1 MITAVSS
8 LWKVLNPVRLT
19 GPLFDKELR
28 VSSRKKRNYVLR
40 FVYVGLLTAFVA
52 IAWQSIV
59 AEQVSVTFQK
69 SRMALAGKTIVTTIV
84 AFQFAATQLIA
95 VIMLSTSISDEI
107 YNKTL
112 GLLMTTPINSF
123 QIVAGKL
130 SSKLLQLVLLLA
142 ISLPLLAI
150 VRVFGGVPWAYVLS
164 SLCITLTAVIF
175 TGTLSLFY
183 SINNR
188 KAYVVII
195 KTSVTIAFFLILVPM
210 MLGIARMSPMTFF
223 RGRGPLMSSL
233 PVFWAVLSH
242 ISPFFAMT
250 HNSAILMQ
258 PGLLPAGVMG
268 FYWPMHCAI
277 MLGLSVLLM
286 VICAGIVRKVALRQA
301 TGHIEC
307 RPKRKRRR
315 RKGGHTLET
324 GQGPEAVGV
333 IRRVSGWP
341 VLWKDMRAP
350 LIRGAEG
357 RNSVIGLF
365 ITILVMLM
373 TYGAWA
379 KEGFLD
385 EDFIHVS
392 YTVLFVLMAMI
403 FHIVL
408 SASSITSEK
417 ESRAWPILL
426 ATSMGDWQIFLGK
439 AVAVFR
445 RCLIVWLLAAGHV
458 VLFVLIGYIHPIA
471 IVHLLMIVVWV
482 AVFLTSAGLYF
493 SARFRRTT
501 WAVVATFGLAFVL
514 WVVAPTVGGL
524 IAEVT
529 REEKIVSR
537 CMFANPAVQTGI
549 VIGVASGRRNAQAG
563 LSELRYNWFGERDDV
578 GSITTVLAAAILIYI
593 FFGLLFA
600 WRAKS
605 LFRRNVF

>member
-40 FVYVGLLTAFVA
+40 FVYIGLLTAFVA
-52 IAWQSIV
+52 IAWRSIV
-59 AEQVSVTFQK
+59 AGQVSTTFQK

-84 AFQFAATQLIA
+84 AFQFAATQVIA

-123 QIVAGKL
+123 QIVMGKL

-175 TGTLSLFY
+175 AGTLSLFY

-188 KAYVVII
+188 RAYVVII
-195 KTSVTIAFFLILVPM
+195 KTSVTIGFFLILLPM
-210 MLGIARMSPMTFF
+210 IFGIAQMAPMTFVGV
-223 RGRGPLMSSL
+223 RTPQMPSL
-233 PVFWAVLSH
+233 PVFWAALSH

-250 HNSAILMQ
+250 HNSAMLMS
-258 PGLLPAGVMG
+258 PALPAGVMG
-268 FYWPMHCAI
+268 FYWPLHCAI

-286 VICAGIVRKVALRQA
+286 TVCASVVRKVALRQA
-301 TGHIEC
+301 TGHIEGG
-307 RPKRKRRR
+307 PKHMRRR
-315 RKGGHTLET
+315 RTGGHALET
-324 GQGPEAVGV
+324 VQGQGTGGV

-357 RNSVIGLF
+357 RNSIIGLF
-365 ITILVMLM
+365 ITVFVMLI

-385 EDFIHVS
+385 EDFTHVS

-426 ATSMGDWQIFLGK
+426 ATSMPDWRILLGK

-501 WAVVATFGLAFVL
+501 WAVVATFGLAFAL
-514 WVVAPTVGGL
+514 WVVAPTLGGL
-524 IAEVT
+524 IATVT
-529 REEKIVSR
+529 QKEKIIST
-537 CMFANPAVQTGI
+537 CMFANPVVQTG
-549 VIGVASGRRNAQAG
+549 VIMSGASGRRNAETG
-563 LSELRYNWFGERDDV
+563 LSELRYNSFGEHHDV
-578 GSITTVLAAAILIYI
+578 GSITTVLAAAMLIYV

-600 WRAKS
+600 RRAKC

>member
-8 LWKVLNPVRLT
+8 LWKMLNPVRLT

-28 VSSRKKRNYVLR
+28 VSSRKKRNYILR

-52 IAWQSIV
+52 IAWRSVV

-95 VIMLSTSISDEI
+95 IIMLSTSISDEI

-164 SLCITLTAVIF
+164 SLCITLTAIIF
-175 TGTLSLFY
+175 AGTLSLFY

-188 KAYVVII
+188 RAYVVII
-195 KTSVTIAFFLILVPM
+195 KTSVTIGFFLILLPM
-210 MLGIARMSPMTFF
+210 MFGVVQMAPMAFVGVGAPRMP
-223 RGRGPLMSSL
+223 SL
-233 PVFWAVLSH
+233 SVFWAALFY

-250 HNSAILMQ
+250 HNSAMMMS
-258 PGLLPAGVMG
+258 PAFPAAVMG
-268 FYWPMHCAI
+268 FYWPLHCAI
-277 MLGLSVLLM
+277 MLGVSVLLM
-286 VICAGIVRKVALRQA
+286 AVCAGIVRKVALRQA
-301 TGHIEC
+301 TGQIESSA
-307 RPKRKRRR
+307 KRKRRR
-315 RKGGHTLET
+315 RKRGRTLET
-324 GQGPEAVGV
+324 GQGPEASGV

-341 VLWKDMRAP
+341 VLWKDIRAP

-357 RNSVIGLF
+357 MNSIIGLF
-365 ITILVMLM
+365 ITVSVLLIS
-373 TYGAWA
+373 YGAWA

-385 EDFIHVS
+385 EDFAHVS
-392 YTVLFVLMAMI
+392 YMVLFVSMAMI

-439 AVAVFR
+439 AAAVCR

-482 AVFLTSAGLYF
+482 AAFLTSAGLYF

-514 WVVAPTVGGL
+514 WAVAPTVGGL
-524 IAEVT
+524 VATVT
-529 REEKIVSR
+529 QKEKIIST

-549 VIGVASGRRNAQAG
+549 LIGGASGRRNVQAG
-563 LSELRYNWFGERDDV
+563 LSELRYNWFGEHHDV
-578 GSITTVLAAAILIYI
+578 GSITRALAAAMLIYL

-600 WRAKS
+600 WRAKC

>member
-28 VSSRKKRNYVLR
+28 VSSRKKRNYILR
-40 FVYVGLLTAFVA
+40 FVYIGLLTAFVA

-59 AEQVSVTFQK
+59 VGQVSTTFQK

-84 AFQFAATQLIA
+84 TFQFAATQLIA
-95 VIMLSTSISDEI
+95 IIMLSTSISDEI

-123 QIVAGKL
+123 QIVVGKL

-175 TGTLSLFY
+175 AGTLSLFY

-188 KAYVVII
+188 RAYVVII
-195 KTSVTIAFFLILVPM
+195 KTSVTIGFFLILLPM
-210 MLGIARMSPMTFF
+210 IFGIVQMAPMAFVGVGTPRMP
-223 RGRGPLMSSL
+223 SL
-233 PVFWAVLSH
+233 PAFWAALSH
-242 ISPFFAMT
+242 VSPFFAMT
-250 HNSAILMQ
+250 HNSAMLMS
-258 PGLLPAGVMG
+258 PALPAGVMG
-268 FYWPMHCAI
+268 FYWPVHCAI

-286 VICAGIVRKVALRQA
+286 TVCAGIVRKVALRQA
-301 TGHIEC
+301 TGHIEY

-315 RKGGHTLET
+315 RTGGHTLET
-324 GQGPEAVGV
+324 GPGPEAGGV

-341 VLWKDMRAP
+341 VLWKDIRAP

-357 RNSVIGLF
+357 RNSIIGLF
-365 ITILVMLM
+365 ITISVMLI
-373 TYGAWA
+373 TYAAWA

-385 EDFIHVS
+385 EDFTHVS
-392 YTVLFVLMAMI
+392 YTVLFVLMAII
-403 FHIVL
+403 FHTVL

-417 ESRAWPILL
+417 ESRAWPILM
-426 ATSMGDWQIFLGK
+426 ATSMADWQILLGK

-471 IVHLLMIVVWV
+471 ILHLFMVVVWV
-482 AVFLTSAGLYF
+482 TVFLTSAGLYF

-524 IAEVT
+524 IAAAT
-529 REEKIVSR
+529 REEKLISR
-537 CMFANPAVQTGI
+537 CMFANPAVQTG
-549 VIGVASGRRNAQAG
+549 VVMAGASGRRNAEAG
-563 LSELRYNWFGERDDV
+563 LSELRYNWFGKHDDA
-578 GSITTVLAAAILIYI
+578 GSITTALAATMLIYV

-600 WRAKS
+600 WRAKC

>member
-8 LWKVLNPVRLT
+8 FWKVLNPVRLT

-40 FVYVGLLTAFVA
+40 FVYVALLTAFVA
-52 IAWQSIV
+52 ITWQSIV
-59 AEQVSVTFQK
+59 VGQVSTTFQK

-84 AFQFAATQLIA
+84 TFQFAATQLIA
-95 VIMLSTSISDEI
+95 IIMLSTSISDEI

-123 QIVAGKL
+123 QIVVGKL

-150 VRVFGGVPWAYVLS
+150 VRVFGGVPWAYVFS

-175 TGTLSLFY
+175 SGTLSLFY

-195 KTSVTIAFFLILVPM
+195 KTSVTIAFFLILLPM
-210 MLGIARMSPMTFF
+210 MLGVVQMAPMTFVT
-223 RGRGPLMSSL
+223 GRIPRIPSL
-233 PVFWAVLSH
+233 PVFWAALSH

-250 HNSAILMQ
+250 HNSAMLMV
-258 PGLLPAGVMG
+258 PALPAGVMG
-268 FYWPMHCAI
+268 FYWPVHCAI

-286 VICAGIVRKVALRQA
+286 TVCAGIVRKVALRQA
-301 TGHIEC
+301 TGHIEYK
-307 RPKRKRRR
+307 PKHKRRR
-315 RKGGHTLET
+315 RTSGHTLET

-333 IRRVSGWP
+333 IRRVNGWP

-357 RNSVIGLF
+357 RNSIIGLF
-365 ITILVMLM
+365 VTIFVMLI
-373 TYGAWA
+373 TYGVWA

-471 IVHLLMIVVWV
+471 IVHLFMVVVWV
-482 AVFLTSAGLYF
+482 TVFLTSAGLYF

-524 IAEVT
+524 IATVA
-529 REEKIVSR
+529 REEKIIGM
-537 CMFANPAVQTGI
+537 CTFANPAVQTG
-549 VIGVASGRRNAQAG
+549 VLMGGASGRRNAQVG
-563 LSELRYNWFGERDDV
+563 LSKLRYNWFDDRHDV
-578 GSITTVLAAAILIYI
+578 GSITTVLAAAMLIYV
-593 FFGLLFA
+593 FLGLLFA
-600 WRAKS
+600 WRAKC

>member
-8 LWKVLNPVRLT
+8 FWKVLNPVRLI

-28 VSSRKKRNYVLR
+28 VSSRKKRNYILR

-52 IAWQSIV
+52 IAWESVV
-59 AEQVSVTFQK
+59 AGQVSTTFQK
-69 SRMALAGKTIVTTIV
+69 SRMALAGKTIITTIV

-95 VIMLSTSISDEI
+95 IIMLSTSISDEI

-175 TGTLSLFY
+175 AGTLSLFY

-195 KTSVTIAFFLILVPM
+195 KTSVTIGFFLILLPM
-210 MLGIARMSPMTFF
+210 MLGIARMSPMTFLG
-223 RGRGPLMSSL
+223 GRGPLMSSL
-233 PVFWAVLSH
+233 PVFWAALSH

-250 HNSAILMQ
+250 HNSAMLMQ

-268 FYWPMHCAI
+268 FYWPLHCAI
-277 MLGLSVLLM
+277 MLGLSLLLM
-286 VICAGIVRKVALRQA
+286 TVCAGIVRKVALRQA
-301 TGHIEC
+301 TGHIEP

-315 RKGGHTLET
+315 RAGGHTLEI
-324 GQGPEAVGV
+324 GQGEEAAGV

-341 VLWKDMRAP
+341 VLWKDMRVP

-357 RNSVIGLF
+357 KNSIIGL
-365 ITILVMLM
+365 IVTVSVMLI
-373 TYGAWA
+373 TYGVWA
-379 KEGFLD
+379 KEGLLD
-385 EDFIHVS
+385 ENFTHVS
-392 YTVLFVLMAMI
+392 YAVIFVLMAMI
-403 FHIVL
+403 FYMVL

-426 ATSMGDWQIFLGK
+426 ATSMSDWQIFLGK

-471 IVHLLMIVVWV
+471 IVHLFMIVVWMT
-482 AVFLTSAGLYF
+482 VFLTSAGLYF

-501 WAVVATFGLAFVL
+501 SAVVATFGLAFVL
-514 WVVAPTVGGL
+514 WVVVPTVGGL
-524 IAEVT
+524 IATMV
-529 REEKIVSR
+529 RDEKIISA
-537 CMFANPAVQTGI
+537 CTFANPAVQTATLMNT
-549 VIGVASGRRNAQAG
+549 ASGRRNAQKG
-563 LSELRYNWFGERDDV
+563 LSGLRYKWFGRYRDV
-578 GSITTVLAAAILIYI
+578 ASITGVLAVTMLIYV
-593 FFGLLFA
+593 FFGSLFA
-600 WRAKS
+600 WRAKC